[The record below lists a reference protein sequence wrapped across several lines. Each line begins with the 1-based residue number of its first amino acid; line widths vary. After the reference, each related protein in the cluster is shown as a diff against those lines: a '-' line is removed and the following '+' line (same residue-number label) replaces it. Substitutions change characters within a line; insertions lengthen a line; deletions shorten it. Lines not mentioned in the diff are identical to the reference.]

1 MQEPKNP
8 ESILNEEKNS
18 HTIIIKFR
26 ASQRKL
32 KNNWIKPDITSLGLE
47 LRKALSGSA
56 LFKRTYRLQGYLL
69 PTKDETVNMSFN
81 FEDMR
86 YQGWIK
92 SSVLD
97 TVFWIDDLPNLLAK
111 KDISLKLHEY
121 KETDGLSFVKLS
133 LKSHPF
139 WVTL

>member
-1 MQEPKNP
+1 MRYLKG
-8 ESILNEEKNS
+8 
-18 HTIIIKFR
+18 HTDYRGTYQGWDCKHV
-26 ASQRKL
+26 
-32 KNNWIKPDITSLGLE
+32 NW
-47 LRKALSGSA
+47 
-56 LFKRTYRLQGYLL
+56 
-69 PTKDETVNMSFN
+69 N

-97 TVFWIDDLPNLLAK
+97 KVFWIDDLPNLLAK